1 MNATMARTL
10 ERATAELRALTGRAV
25 PDAVALFE
33 AAAGRPDSWQEAALR
48 ADVRRLALNVT
59 RQGGKST
66 VAAALACHAALSAP
80 DALVLV
86 VSPSLRQSGELFRKV
101 LDVYGAA
108 GRPVPPDSETR
119 LTLELANGSRVV
131 SLPGKE
137 GTIRGY
143 SGVSLLLIDEA
154 SRVPDELY
162 YATRPMLAVSG
173 GRLVTLSTPFGAR
186 GWWHR
191 EWTEGGDAWRRFE
204 VPASDC
210 PRISPEFLDEERR
223 SMGPLFFASEYECRF
238 VDTIDSVF
246 SSDDIRAALTNDLQ
260 PLFGTAA

>member
-1 MNATMARTL
+1 MNATLTRSL
-10 ERATAELRALTGRAV
+10 ERARAELRSLTGQAV
-25 PDAVALFE
+25 PDAAALFE
-33 AAAGRPDSWQEAALR
+33 SAAGRPDRWQEAALR
-48 ADVRRLALNVT
+48 ADAQRLALNVT

-66 VAAALACHAALSAP
+66 VAAALACHAALRAP

-143 SGVSLLLIDEA
+143 SGVDLLVIDEA
-154 SRVPDELY
+154 SRVNDELY
-162 YATRPMLAVSG
+162 YATRPMLAVSN

-191 EWTEGGDAWRRFE
+191 EWTEGGDTWRRFE
-204 VPASDC
+204 VPAIDC
-210 PRISPEFLDEERR
+210 PRISSQFLEEERR

-238 VDTIDSVF
+238 VDTEDAVFGSDLID
-246 SSDDIRAALTNDLQ
+246 AALDDSIV
-260 PLFGTAA
+260 PLFGSAA